1 MVQELVENISKM
13 LSIEPPEV
21 VIVDELDTPTKMA
34 SAVPVEG
41 VIVIKARLSAFDAAI
56 AIAHELRHIWQ
67 YKNEPQMFSDY
78 QNSSSLSK
86 EDYNL
91 QPAEVDAN
99 AFAELYVGQYGK
111 RPLWNGLSE
120 TVKKAIQD
128 RADWIAENEVF
139 G

>member
-34 SAVPVEG
+34 SADPVEG
-41 VIVIKARLSAFDAAI
+41 VIVIKSRLSAFDAAI
-56 AIAHELRHIWQ
+56 AISHELRHIWQ
-67 YKNEPQMFSDY
+67 YNNEPQMFSDY
-78 QNSSSLSK
+78 QNSSNLSK

-99 AFAELYVGQYGK
+99 AFAELYVCQYGK